1 MLVLPAI
8 DILEGKPVRLY
19 QGDYDQK
26 EVVGKDI
33 HSLAEKFVSLGT
45 KFLHIVD
52 LDGAKDGK
60 LVNGEAIIALANH
73 LEIPVQVGG
82 GIRDMEKISQYLD
95 NGINRV
101 ILGTAALE
109 NKQFLEEA
117 LDKYG
122 ERIVVGVDIKN
133 DHVYGHGWLKSSAVP
148 YEVFISQLEEMGVK
162 RIIVTDISRDGTLE
176 GVNEVLLKKIQSLTK
191 MSIIAAGGVKS
202 MQDVRA
208 VKKIGLEGAITGKAI
223 YAGTLNLAEALSL
236 Q

>member
-26 EVVGKDI
+26 EVVGEDI
-33 HSLAEKFVSLGT
+33 LSLAEKFVSLGT

-60 LVNGEAIIALANH
+60 LVNRDAIIALAKH

-82 GIRDMEKISQYLD
+82 GIRDMEKISEYLD
-95 NGINRV
+95 NGVNRV
-101 ILGTAALE
+101 ILGTGALE
-109 NKQFLEEA
+109 DKEFLAEA
-117 LDKYG
+117 LKRYG
-122 ERIVVGVDIKN
+122 EKIVVGVDIKN
-133 DHVYGHGWLKSSAVP
+133 NHVYGHGWLKTSAVP
-148 YEVFISQLEEMGVK
+148 YELFIPQLEEMGVK

-176 GVNEVLLKKIQSLTK
+176 GVNESLLRKIQSMTK
-191 MSIIAAGGVKS
+191 MSIIAAGGIKSLQDLTVVKN
-202 MQDVRA
+202 
-208 VKKIGLEGAITGKAI
+208 IGLEGAITGKAI
-223 YAGTLNLAEALSL
+223 YAGTLDLAEALSL